1 MASELTLRCDNRL
14 SATRSVSF
22 PPAIGLSSEAMPVTC
37 TLSAALN
44 TSATVW
50 LVARP
55 IAVEAGDALFACQ
68 LTQVGSTLVYSG
80 SLSPST
86 VAAVAH
92 LGSEASAEITV
103 ELVEVWTASGTT
115 HRRTLAMFDTTILR
129 SVYGGTYSDETI
141 AQALT
146 AVTDC
151 AAYADTITG
160 LVAVEQAAR
169 IAGDEQLYD
178 TISLLTGN
186 VATKMDKIVAPEGN
200 FVLANDST
208 GNAKPTTVTEGML
221 EANLPSAALAKLISA
236 ASSSCRLF
244 GGEISN
250 ASGYYVRVKGG
261 CGVVKTVSAALED
274 IPQAVADGQAS
285 PVQYVEWSETEV
297 LLQDGYNIIFW
308 DASAGALTSC
318 LREDMAS
325 VFDFT
330 RDFAV
335 GRVYHDATAGT
346 KVFRLCGMDGWN
358 FPRRV
363 QMFGEERFPVER
375 ASGLMIG
382 NPSELHISLTAGVIW
397 AGLVNRFPINGF
409 DSSATDTFTTWARD
423 ASGGEPGTWVSTSGQ
438 QQIDAANYNNALA
451 GGGLSELTA
460 NRYGVHW
467 IYVVHDSS
475 VHVVYGTGDY
485 TLAQAQNAT
494 PPTILPGLIA
504 AYATIVGKA
513 IVKKNAAT
521 LTSIQSP
528 FVTNLGLATVNE
540 HNDLGE
546 IQGGS
551 AGEYYH
557 LTSAQVTAVNGAVR
571 HDTAQA
577 LSEAAKVQGANNLL
591 VPTAAGAQALTYPQL
606 YRLRINSN
614 SLGLYAH
621 QHFYYQAATT
631 TNMTVSA
638 TIGGTSLSL
647 YKTADGS
654 IAKAY
659 FPSSFAAGTYPGNI
673 NFVFSYKHAV
683 SVSFGVSNLTS
694 STLFWGFATATS
706 FTTTLTPVAL
716 TLGFEIAP
724 SEGEGLRV
732 RGVVWTSQNG
742 LQYTNWG
749 LLRKHDGSIPYLL
762 NGWLNVAWVS
772 DGYGN
777 ISWYTAD
784 VLIGTL
790 TIDVNYSNSISS
802 GATAAIMD
810 GAAGV
815 SEKLFLNTTRIVV
828 YS

>member
-1 MASELTLRCDNRL
+1 MASELTIRCDNRL
-14 SATRSVSF
+14 SAVRSVSS
-22 PPAIGLSSEAMPVTC
+22 PPAIGLSSEAMPVLC

-44 TSATVW
+44 TGATVW

-55 IAVEAGDALFACQ
+55 VAVETGDALFACQ
-68 LTQVGSTLVYSG
+68 LSQVGATLVYSG

-92 LGSEASAEITV
+92 LGSEASTEITV
-103 ELVEVWTASGTT
+103 ELVEVWTASGMT

-141 AQALT
+141 AKALT

-200 FVLANDST
+200 FVLANDPA
-208 GNAKPTTVTEGML
+208 GNAKPTTVTEGTL

-244 GGEISN
+244 GGEITYY
-250 ASGYYVRVKGG
+250 SGSLILVAAGG
-261 CGVVKTVSAALED
+261 GVSKSGTATLQD
-274 IPQAVADGQAS
+274 IPHVIGDGQSSA
-285 PVQYVEWSETEV
+285 VEYVEWPTTAIA
-297 LLQDGYNIIFW
+297 LQDGYNIVYW
-308 DASAGALTSC
+308 DASAGAITSC

-335 GRVYHDATAGT
+335 GSAYLDMTAGT
-346 KVFRLCGMDGWN
+346 KTFRQCGMDGWN

-375 ASGLMIG
+375 ASGLMVSC
-382 NPSELHISLTAGVIW
+382 PSERFIAMTAGVIW
-397 AGLVNRFPINGF
+397 TELVNRFPINGF
-409 DSSATDTFTTWARD
+409 DSRFTDKFTTWARE
-423 ASGGEPGTWVSTSGQ
+423 AKEGEPETWYSISEVE
-438 QQIDAANYNNALA
+438 QIDAINYNNHFVA
-451 GGGLSELTA
+451 GGLSELTA

-504 AYATIVGKA
+504 AYATLVGKA
-513 IVKKNAAT
+513 IVKKGAAT

-528 FVTNLGLATVNE
+528 FVTSLGLATVNE
-540 HNDLGE
+540 HNDFGG

-557 LTSAQVTAVNGAVR
+557 LTAAQVSAVNGAVR
-571 HDTAQA
+571 HNTAQE
-577 LSEAAKVQGANNLL
+577 LSSAAKDQANANIATGFKPSLLAKHEAKALMRAALVESGQAQRLIMLSSTYVASLQIPTGTTEPTLLAPLTTVAGSAGLQYSGANNHHALYKFTYAFGNNGT
-591 VPTAAGAQALTYPQL
+591 PGAGVGT
-606 YRLRINSN
+606 LRIGGY
-614 SLGLYAH
+614 LH
-621 QHFYYQAATT
+621 TT
-631 TNMTVSA
+631 AQIPCVF
-638 TIGGTSLSL
+638 
-647 YKTADGS
+647 ADG
-654 IAKAY
+654 
-659 FPSSFAAGTYPGNI
+659 T
-673 NFVFSYKHAV
+673 FS
-683 SVSFGVSNLTS
+683 
-694 STLFWGFATATS
+694 
-706 FTTTLTPVAL
+706 AL
-716 TLGFEIAP
+716 TLTLADSSKIVIRTATASNGREYIWLKTAYGNGSTRPVYIYDYATNEWKLLVTLQTTSTSFYPLSFGFVL
-724 SEGEGLRV
+724 GTGYV
-732 RGVVWTSQNG
+732 NCKV
-742 LQYTNWG
+742 Y
-749 LLRKHDGSIPYLL
+749 HDNINGSIVYP
-762 NGWLNVAWVS
+762 GTI
-772 DGYGN
+772 N
-777 ISWYTAD
+777 ISD
-784 VLIGTL
+784 I
-790 TIDVNYSNSISS
+790 
-802 GATAAIMD
+802 
-810 GAAGV
+810 
-815 SEKLFLNTTRIVV
+815 F
-828 YS
+828 